1 MNYLQID
8 ENDINTQLMKTT
20 LKAIVEDDFKQL
32 IKIINTLKAI
42 DTEEFS
48 SSAPTFQIVWT
59 LLHSILPLLLSAVG
73 AVETLEDQ
81 HPCCDKGGNNMDLG
95 ILALVKHHH

>member
-42 DTEEFS
+42 DT
-48 SSAPTFQIVWT
+48 
-59 LLHSILPLLLSAVG
+59 
-73 AVETLEDQ
+73 
-81 HPCCDKGGNNMDLG
+81 
-95 ILALVKHHH
+95 